1 MVVLPFPAA
10 GHSTPFI
17 IFAKCLAKLGVV
29 VSFIAPQITLS
40 HFNKKDD
47 ESSDEAAHRNI
58 NPVPFD
64 LPIDEG
70 VDTVK
75 MDIVKVWMRSNV
87 EMFSD
92 IVGRLMTTES
102 PTVHSKPSSGGNSG
116 PPLCIISDM
125 FLGFTQVCMRGLILS
140 ALHLFQCD
148 LVDFLFEPLG
158 LLVYTC

>member
-1 MVVLPFPAA
+1 MEVMAAPPPIGVHVVVLPFPAA

-29 VSFIAPQITLS
+29 VSFIAPQTTLA

-47 ESSDEAAHRNI
+47 EAAHPNI
-58 NPVPFD
+58 NPIPFD

-70 VDTVK
+70 VDPVT
-75 MDIVKVWMRSNV
+75 MDIVKFWMRSNV

-102 PTVHSKPSSGGNSG
+102 PTVRSKPSSGDNSSG

-125 FLGFTQVCMRGLILS
+125 FLGFTQVCMRVLILS
-140 ALHLFQCD
+140 ACS
-148 LVDFLFEPLG
+148 
-158 LLVYTC
+158 

>member
-1 MVVLPFPAA
+1 MEVMAPPIGLHVVVMPFPAA

-17 IFAKCLAKLGVV
+17 IFAKCLARLGVV
-29 VSFIAPQITLS
+29 VSFIAPQTTLS
-40 HFNKKDD
+40 QFNKKDD
-47 ESSDEAAHRNI
+47 ESSDEAAAHRNI

-64 LPIDEG
+64 LTIDEG

-75 MDIVKVWMRSNV
+75 LDLVKFWMRSNV

-102 PTVHSKPSSGGNSG
+102 PTVHSKPSSGEKSG

-140 ALHLFQCD
+140 ALPCLSM
-148 LVDFLFEPLG
+148 
-158 LLVYTC
+158 